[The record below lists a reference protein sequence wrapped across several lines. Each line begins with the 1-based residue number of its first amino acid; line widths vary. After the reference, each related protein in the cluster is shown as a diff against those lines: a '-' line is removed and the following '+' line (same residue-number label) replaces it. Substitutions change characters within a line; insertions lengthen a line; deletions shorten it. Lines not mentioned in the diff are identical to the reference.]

1 MLSVLPILLV
11 LVVSLYALVAA
22 RWGMR
27 RRRSSKMDWNSL
39 VSSIR
44 SNGHVED
51 IVPGF
56 RWSEAHTFDH
66 EDLWK
71 RLDGAQGLWTIYHNA
86 GVYVQLA
93 DFARSSGA
101 SIPEN
106 IIEEIHSDALQ
117 LRLCVLLALSQYV
130 MSRSVA
136 SGIHCTKALT
146 LYCGIA
152 SRLTSAFQNFRPEL
166 FPDLM
171 QAM

>member
-1 MLSVLPILLV
+1 MTSVLPILLV
-11 LVVSLYALVAA
+11 FIISLYAFAAA
-22 RWGMR
+22 RWGLR
-27 RRRSSKMDWNSL
+27 RRRSSRMDWNSL
-39 VSSIR
+39 VSRIR

-56 RWSEAHTFDH
+56 RWSQAHTFSR

-71 RLDGAQGLWTIYHNA
+71 RLDGAQGLWNIYHNA
-86 GVYVQLA
+86 GIYVQLA
-93 DFARSSGA
+93 DFARASGA

-106 IIEEIHSDALQ
+106 IIEELHSDALQ
-117 LRLCVLLALSQYV
+117 LRVCVLLALSQYV

-136 SGIHCTKALT
+136 SSIHCGKALT

-152 SRLTSAFQNFRPEL
+152 SRLTSTFQNFRPEL